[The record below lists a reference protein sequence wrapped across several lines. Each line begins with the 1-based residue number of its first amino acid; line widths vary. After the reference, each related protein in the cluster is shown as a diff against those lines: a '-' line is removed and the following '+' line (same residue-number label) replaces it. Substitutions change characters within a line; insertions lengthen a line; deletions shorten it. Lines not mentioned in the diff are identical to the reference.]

1 MNAVFPALF
10 AVLTLASTSCQ
21 KKEQAAVSTPPS
33 LSVSA
38 IDIDEEKSSLKGD
51 VQFSIANLN
60 AALSNW
66 QEVDPSDFY
75 YEASDPAKC
84 VAYPYLEGTYLAEN
98 SQAGTWRYYM
108 CAGLKICTGDQG
120 SYRFYMPV
128 GERLAKDSRAN

>member
-21 KKEQAAVSTPPS
+21 KKEQAIAPVPAS

-60 AALSNW
+60 AALRNW
-66 QEVDPSDFY
+66 QEVDQSEFY
-75 YEASDPAKC
+75 YESGDPAKT
-84 VAYPYLEGTYLAEN
+84 VAYPYLEGTFQSQELA
-98 SQAGTWRYYM
+98 AGTWRYYM
-108 CAGLKICTGDQG
+108 CAGLKICSGEQG
-120 SYRFYMPV
+120 SYRFFIPAGDRAREV
-128 GERLAKDSRAN
+128 RAN